1 MSSYSERLYE
11 QFEKEQSSFHRW
23 VIAAL
28 LLVTFYGLVFQPYL
42 ALLTSIYELDSSRLT
57 TDERL
62 SSTKKKLQITISAL
76 DRAIDYMGDASAYV
90 NLYRDADSWIRNTD
104 EFEQAYD
111 KQSRIMAALRA
122 SLSSTEQKMWEPETI
137 PNAVV
142 IALLYEHRPRMMRAY
157 NRENECFFLLED
169 EWVTCLLTKKRKPIT
184 ERLSRERE
192 TKLFQKDLDKHT
204 ADLSTL
210 EQRKTELSQAGII
223 STPLGTIKLAFHD
236 LLSLVSFAALT
247 IFSVLIV
254 SVKRQLILRSTFQTY
269 GPEDETNA
277 EALVLTMPIW
287 LEPYNSRIY
296 NNLVFIALVV
306 PCIVTLMGVWQLLSH
321 PTLELAK
328 VKINQPLFFGITA
341 LAGAVFIFHYV
352 QLVFLFRRYQSTNLN
367 EK

>member
-1 MSSYSERLYE
+1 
-11 QFEKEQSSFHRW
+11 
-23 VIAAL
+23 
-28 LLVTFYGLVFQPYL
+28 
-42 ALLTSIYELDSSRLT
+42 
-57 TDERL
+57 
-62 SSTKKKLQITISAL
+62 
-76 DRAIDYMGDASAYV
+76 
-90 NLYRDADSWIRNTD
+90 
-104 EFEQAYD
+104 
-111 KQSRIMAALRA
+111 
-122 SLSSTEQKMWEPETI
+122 MWEPETI

-184 ERLSRERE
+184 ERLSRVLYDRSLSNEYTKLLKADIDANNEKYDKSKRSALSGANLTQWLKDSLNDEKKIIRKWYETMAKTRIKLERE